1 MISLRHVSTTFAAKA
16 KDPVA
21 AVDDVSLDIPRG
33 SIQGIIGF
41 SGAGKSTLLRNINL
55 LQRPTSGEV
64 WVSGTELL
72 GLDGEQLRQARHQ
85 MGMIFQGFNLVNNLT
100 VADNVALSLKLAG
113 VRDRKQRR
121 RRAAE
126 AMEIVDISDKTQHY
140 PAQLS
145 GGQKQRVA
153 IARALA
159 TKPEVLLC
167 DEPTSALDPFTTA
180 TVLQYLA
187 DVNREFGITV
197 VIVTHEMEVIR
208 SLADHVAVM
217 EDGRVVE
224 QFPATEL
231 HRPGFAPHTPI
242 GRYLVSDRL
251 SVDRGGGQ
259 QESNA
264 WDDAAATLE
273 NSESGRVLAPIEA
286 GRN

>member
-1 MISLRHVSTTFAAKA
+1 M
-16 KDPVA
+16 
-21 AVDDVSLDIPRG
+21 
-33 SIQGIIGF
+33 
-41 SGAGKSTLLRNINL
+41 
-55 LQRPTSGEV
+55 
-64 WVSGTELL
+64 WVGGNELT
-72 GLDGEQLRQARHQ
+72 GLSDEQLRRARHQ
-85 MGMIFQGFNLVNNLT
+85 IGMIFQGFNLVNNLT
-100 VADNVALSLKLAG
+100 VADNVALSLKFAG
-113 VRDRKQRR
+113 VKDKKERR

-126 AMEIVDISDKTQHY
+126 AMEIVEITDKATNY

-159 TKPEVLLC
+159 AKPDVLLC

-208 SLADHVAVM
+208 ALADDVAVM

-224 QFPATEL
+224 QFPAEQL
-231 HRPGFAPHTPI
+231 HQPDFAPQTSI
-242 GRYLVSDRL
+242 GRYLVSDGINLRR
-251 SVDRGGGQ
+251 SAPAEGSAQDPADSPAQSAAEADQAAGPQ
-259 QESNA
+259 SPQ
-264 WDDAAATLE
+264 DA
-273 NSESGRVLAPIEA
+273 GVLAGANA